1 LQADAART
9 GCPDRETA
17 MAIAA
22 LCVGGMVI
30 ARASDDQAIADA
42 VREAALS
49 VALAL
54 GGWGK

>member
-1 LQADAART
+1 
-9 GCPDRETA
+9 

-30 ARASDDQAIADA
+30 ARASDDLAIADS

-54 GGWGK
+54 GGWGA